1 MPCDT
6 KRCPAMPKLNP
17 VTPNQTRWHR
27 AAPGD
32 TQTAPG
38 DAQTAHVGAHT
49 VPGNAR
55 RRPPVTVP
63 LTPEQLPCPH
73 PPSPTLCLWGVCAG
87 GGTEGSRAPSRPS
100 ALLRALPAA
109 ASPLLSLP
117 RDSAWRGGGGFLVP
131 SPPQEGPGPC
141 ARRHAAPSACR
152 AGGGGEGCSEPSRCA
167 AGERGVRGCGAMGGG
182 PASTTHPTHSAAG
195 RGCAL
200 CSPPSSIAHTARRD
214 PPPLQ
219 RSARGGGSAPERT
232 IPPSR
237 PPGWEGWPR
246 AAFPH
251 RDPPGLHRLR
261 SAPRTGVTRGE
272 RGRVPPPAL
281 GHGGVTPRTR
291 LKVGGRL
298 AG

>member
-1 MPCDT
+1 
-6 KRCPAMPKLNP
+6 MPKLNP

-63 LTPEQLPCPH
+63 LTPEQPPCPH

-152 AGGGGEGCSEPSRCA
+152 AGGGGEGCSEPSPVCSGRTGGAGLRCY
-167 AGERGVRGCGAMGGG
+167 
-182 PASTTHPTHSAAG
+182 G
-195 RGCAL
+195 RGTRQHRAPHAQRRGEGLRAL
-200 CSPPSSIAHTARRD
+200 L
-214 PPPLQ
+214 PPLQ
-219 RSARGGGSAPERT
+219 HRT
-232 IPPSR
+232 HR
-237 PPGWEGWPR
+237 PPGPPPHCS
-246 AAFPH
+246 AAH
-251 RDPPGLHRLR
+251 GAGAQLR
-261 SAPRTGVTRGE
+261 SAPSPPQDPRGG
-272 RGRVPPPAL
+272 RGGPAL
-281 GHGGVTPRTR
+281 RSPIGIRRGCIASAPRPAPGSRGVSVAVSPPRRSVTAVSPRAHG
-291 LKVGGRL
+291 
-298 AG
+298 

>member
-6 KRCPAMPKLNP
+6 TRCPAMPKLNP
-17 VTPNQTRWHR
+17 VTPNQTWWHR

-63 LTPEQLPCPH
+63 LTPEQPPCPH

-152 AGGGGEGCSEPSRCA
+152 AGGGGEGCSEPSPVCSGRTGGAGLRCY
-167 AGERGVRGCGAMGGG
+167 
-182 PASTTHPTHSAAG
+182 G
-195 RGCAL
+195 RGTRQHRAPHAQRCGEGLRAL
-200 CSPPSSIAHTARRD
+200 L
-214 PPPLQ
+214 PPLQ
-219 RSARGGGSAPERT
+219 HRT
-232 IPPSR
+232 HR
-237 PPGWEGWPR
+237 PPGPPPTAAQRTGRGLSSGAHHPPLKTPGVGGVAPR
-246 AAFPH
+246 CVPPSGSAGAASPPLRAPH
-251 RDPPGLHRLR
+251 R
-261 SAPRTGVTRGE
+261 
-272 RGRVPPPAL
+272 
-281 GHGGVTPRTR
+281 GH
-291 LKVGGRL
+291 